1 MAPEPIPARTGQ
13 TLAAKLNHLFATR
26 LRPDRKEYSNE
37 QVATAILA
45 TKSVKTLS
53 QSYIWQ
59 LRNGVKDNPTVRH
72 LQGLA
77 NFFDVPVA
85 YFFDDDVSHRVDEQL
100 AGVRAER
107 DRLTELAGSDE
118 LQLLAMRA
126 GELSPARRQ
135 QVIDLLDV
143 VYRLEQAERG
153 SHPIESGGTNS
164 ES

>member
-1 MAPEPIPARTGQ
+1 MAHEPTPARTGQ

-26 LRPDRKEYSNE
+26 LRPEGKEYSNE

-77 NFFDVPVA
+77 NFFEVPVA
-85 YFFDDDVSHRVDEQL
+85 YFFDDDVSDRVDQQL
-100 AGVRAER
+100 EEIRAAR
-107 DRLTELAGSDE
+107 DQLTELAASSE

-153 SHPIESGGTNS
+153 DHPIGSGGTNDGS
-164 ES
+164 

>member
-1 MAPEPIPARTGQ
+1 MAQEPAPAQ

-72 LQGLA
+72 LQGLS

-85 YFFDDDVSHRVDEQL
+85 YFFDDDVSDRVDQQLEEIKAEQ
-100 AGVRAER
+100 
-107 DRLTELAGSDE
+107 DRLTEIAAGSE

-126 GELSPARRQ
+126 SELSPARRQ
-135 QVIDLLDV
+135 QVMDLLDV

-153 SHPIESGGTNS
+153 DHPIGSGETNS
-164 ES
+164 AS